1 MSTQKYIDAEKGW
14 IDSLLSGT
22 PIVEGVTVPIEP
34 AIDIDPDIEKE
45 IALLQEAKF
54 SKKIEEIKLVE
65 EKQPAELT
73 DELGSF
79 FTAITKEKADL
90 TEKIKKEEVKIAGL
104 EDLFKDLSAEKKKKK
119 KVEKKKVLLLEPEK
133 DIEPV
138 EVSEW
143 DKKQQEIDAELEA
156 VTKQIEEREGL
167 TKAIEAES
175 INEYKVPDDMIDKVK
190 KEIANMKNAN
200 ELDKERINQLSS
212 LDSWEKLKEE
222 FLTFKHRV
230 NVQLGTVGGGGLD
243 PHNIYS
249 DFLPAT
255 SNTYDLGSADRTWKD
270 LHLSGSSLVIGG
282 TTMDSGELTVLDSVT
297 AGTVAASKAVIVDS
311 NKDIGTFR
319 NLTISGELDAATLDI
334 SGNADIDGT
343 LEADAISINGTA
355 ITSTAAEINLIDGGT
370 ARGTDALASGDGILI
385 NDAGTMKMTNVDTV
399 KTFMQ
404 TGLSSEGTGILS
416 TGEGG
421 GTKFLREDG
430 DGTSSWQT
438 VSANVPSS
446 ADGQALGSASLEWS
460 DLFLADG
467 GTVTFGNDQ
476 DITLTHNADTG
487 LTLNGVMAATALD
500 ISGNADI
507 DGTLEADAYTVDG
520 TALNEYIA
528 DTVGAM
534 VSSNTETNIT
544 VTYEDGDNT
553 LDFVIG
559 TLNQDTTGTA
569 ATVTTAAQPNIT
581 SLGTLTTLTVD
592 NVIVNGTTIGH
603 TSDTDLITLADG
615 NVTIAGE
622 LDLTTLDVSG
632 NADIDGTLEADAYT
646 VDGTALNEYI
656 ADTVG
661 AMVTSNTESGITVA
675 YQDGDNTLD
684 FTIGTLNQNTTG
696 TAAVATVATTVTIT
710 DNEST
715 NENNA
720 VIFTA
725 GGDVDGG
732 NLGLESDGDLTYN
745 PSTGTLNVPN
755 ISVSGTQTIVDSVT
769 MNASNAVVF
778 EGSTVDAYETTLTT
792 VDATADRTI
801 NLPNASD
808 TLVGKATTDTLTNK
822 SIDLGTNTLTGS
834 VAEFNSALQSESF
847 ATLTGSETF
856 TNKTLAS
863 PVFTTQLSIGS
874 AVISEAELET
884 IDGVTAGTVAASKAV
899 VVDANKDISGFRHMT
914 IGGNFLPSATNTYN
928 LGSASK
934 RFNDLFLAG
943 NTIDLAGSTISADGT
958 GTISISADG
967 VTLPTGSNV
976 GGNELAVMGSSATST
991 GSQVVRR
998 VDFFSNSGGLSTA
1011 NTTFEFNAEVA
1022 DRYSF
1027 TDASTFTLANGS
1039 ALADTGITLF
1049 QF

>member
-1 MSTQKYIDAEKGW
+1 MSTQKYIDGEKGW
-14 IDSLLSGT
+14 IDSVLSGT
-22 PIVEGVTVPIEP
+22 PIVEGEKVSIEP
-34 AIDIDPDIEKE
+34 VIDIDPDIEKE
-45 IALLQEAKF
+45 ISLIQE
-54 SKKIEEIKLVE
+54 SKLSEKIKEINLVE
-65 EKQPAELT
+65 EKQPVELT
-73 DELGSF
+73 NELGSF

-90 TEKIKKEEVKIAGL
+90 TEKIKKEEVKIEGL
-104 EDLFKDLSAEKKKKK
+104 ENLFNELSVAKKKK
-119 KVEKKKVLLLEPEK
+119 KVLLVEPEKKKKVLLVEPEK
-133 DIEPV
+133 
-138 EVSEW
+138 SEW
-143 DKKQQEIDAELEA
+143 DKKQQEIDEELERVA
-156 VTKQIEEREGL
+156 KQIEEREEL
-167 TKAIEAES
+167 AKPIEAES
-175 INEYKVPDDMIDKVK
+175 INEYKAPDDMIDRVK
-190 KEIANMKNAN
+190 KQISDMKNAN

-222 FLTFKHRV
+222 FLNFKHTV

-249 DFLPAT
+249 DFLPGKT
-255 SNTYDLGSADRTWKD
+255 NYYDLGSADRTWKD
-270 LHLSGSSLVIGG
+270 LHLSGAITVNGVVTGTGFTIG
-282 TTMDSGELTVLDSVT
+282 S
-297 AGTVAASKAVIVDS
+297 AVI
-311 NKDIGTFR
+311 TEA
-319 NLTISGELDAATLDI
+319 ELEILDGATVTTTEL
-334 SGNADIDGT
+334 
-343 LEADAISINGTA
+343 
-355 ITSTAAEINLIDGGT
+355 NLIDGGT
-370 ARGTDALASGDGILI
+370 SRGTDALASGDGILI

-534 VSSNTETNIT
+534 V
-544 VTYEDGDNT
+544 
-553 LDFVIG
+553 
-559 TLNQDTTGTA
+559 
-569 ATVTTAAQPNIT
+569 
-581 SLGTLTTLTVD
+581 
-592 NVIVNGTTIGH
+592 
-603 TSDTDLITLADG
+603 
-615 NVTIAGE
+615 
-622 LDLTTLDVSG
+622 
-632 NADIDGTLEADAYT
+632 
-646 VDGTALNEYI
+646 
-656 ADTVG
+656 
-661 AMVTSNTESGITVA
+661 TSNTESGITVA

-732 NLGLESDGDLTYN
+732 NLGLESDGNLTYN
-745 PSTGTLNVPN
+745 PSSGTLNVPN

-778 EGSTVDAYETTLTT
+778 EGATADAYETTLTT

-822 SIDLGTNTLTGS
+822 
-834 VAEFNSALQSESF
+834 
-847 ATLTGSETF
+847 
-856 TNKTLAS
+856 TLAS
-863 PVFTTQLSIGS
+863 PVFTTQFSIGS

-914 IGGNFLPSATNTYN
+914 IGGNLLPSQNNTYN
-928 LGSASK
+928 IGSSSL

-943 NTIDLAGSTISADGT
+943 DTINLAGSTISADGT

-967 VTLPTGSNV
+967 VTLPTGSKV
-976 GGNELAVMGSSATST
+976 GNNEVAVFGAAGGGTT
-991 GSQVVRR
+991 AQVVRK
-998 VDFFSNSGGLSTA
+998 VDFFSAAGGLSTA
-1011 NTTFEFNAEVA
+1011 NATFEFNAEVA

-1027 TDASTFTLANGS
+1027 TDGSTFTLADGS
-1039 ALADTGITLF
+1039 SLSDPGVTLF